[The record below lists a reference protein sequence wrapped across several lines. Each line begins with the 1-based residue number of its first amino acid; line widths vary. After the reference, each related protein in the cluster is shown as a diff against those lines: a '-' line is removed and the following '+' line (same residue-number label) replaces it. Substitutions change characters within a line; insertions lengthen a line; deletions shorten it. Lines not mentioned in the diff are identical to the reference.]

1 MIVKCNCRMHDIL
14 PEHYPLKN
22 TFGVVLDV
30 SDDNTI
36 YKVLWDEPRM
46 RITRISAENVLVV
59 DEKEPTPAQLKAEN
73 FQLRRKI
80 EYLEA
85 LLKNAHKN

>member
-14 PEHYPLKN
+14 PEYYPLKN

-30 SDDNTI
+30 SDDNMT

-46 RITRISAENVLVV
+46 RVTRISVENVQVV
-59 DEKEPTPAQLKAEN
+59 EEKELTPAQLKAEN
-73 FQLRRKI
+73 FQLRKKV

-85 LLKNAHKN
+85 LLANAHKN

>member
-1 MIVKCNCRMHDIL
+1 MIVKCNCKMHDVL
-14 PEHYPLKN
+14 PEYYPLKN

-46 RITRISAENVLVV
+46 RVTRISVENVLVV
-59 DEKEPTPAQLKAEN
+59 DEIELTPAQLKAEN